1 VLLLTLAIAEEED
14 RASKQTFGTTKR
26 WVMSSGKKKRNI
38 YYNNIGGSE
47 GSNKTS
53 KFLANKI
60 SDK

>member
-1 VLLLTLAIAEEED
+1 MYIHAKKERVIYLT
-14 RASKQTFGTTKR
+14 RWTPTFDNIY
-26 WVMSSGKKKRNI
+26 KKTRNI

-60 SDK
+60 SHK